1 MSIMLGRVLR
11 NHVLK
16 INAKRILKSFKKQLW
31 ERIDIETVML
41 SNWVISQDQ
50 SKKFKITHVGEIT

>member
-31 ERIDIETVML
+31 ERRDIETVML